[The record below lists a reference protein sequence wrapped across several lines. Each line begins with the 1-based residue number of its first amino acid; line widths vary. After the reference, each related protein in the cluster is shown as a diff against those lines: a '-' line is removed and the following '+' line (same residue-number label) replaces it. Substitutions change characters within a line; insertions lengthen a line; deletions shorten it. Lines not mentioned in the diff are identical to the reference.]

1 MKRGDI
7 ILLLSEIF
15 ILVVVWIVFNILHN
29 SATSTISETL
39 TENVLPINPDFD
51 TKTLEG
57 LKTRERVEPIYDLGS
72 IIATE
77 SSLPTPQG
85 GTGTP

>member
-29 SATSTISETL
+29 SATSTLPEAL

-57 LKTRERVEPIYDLGS
+57 LKTRERVEPIYDLRS

-85 GTGTP
+85 ESGTP